1 MRFESMK
8 TAVDYMMATRRAKT
22 KGGLD
27 EATRDL
33 SPTRHLLLSTGLGDS
48 QREYCVVTG
57 SKGKGSTAAM
67 TAKLLESLGHKTGL
81 ITSPH
86 LRIWN
91 ERIRINGQAIPDADF
106 IRIMNELAPAI
117 DEEIAKLAPEQHISP
132 QGILLLTALK
142 WWNEQGVTAAVVEV
156 GRGGRFDDMSLVP
169 NKVSLFTPIF
179 MEHAQYLGDSLE
191 RIAWHKA
198 GIIKEGS
205 FVYSVAQDPAV
216 LEVIQREAEA
226 KQSEFFWFSQLDLGE
241 YLHDTPNG
249 IAFHLQRYG
258 DINLPMYGRYSI
270 QNATLA
276 VQAAGNMHAR
286 LQGIDHSSPEYVEAI
301 RRGLETV
308 RWPGRVQKLQEN
320 PAVYVDGAINVLSAQ
335 DFLSSLEN
343 RITKPLVIVLGVP
356 KDRDVE
362 GVYRVYA
369 QAADALIITESDLH
383 PSMPF
388 PAPETAMAIAK
399 RYHQDVQYA
408 KHLLDAVELAYAK
421 AGITGTI
428 LLAVAQP
435 LVGEATSLIWDIDMW
450 QI

>member
-1 MRFESMK
+1 MRFESMQA
-8 TAVDYMMATRRAKT
+8 AVDYLMASRRAQV

-27 EATRDL
+27 EFTRNL
-33 SPTRHLLLSTGLGDS
+33 SPTRNLLLATGLIES
-48 QREYCVVTG
+48 KREYCVVTG

-67 TAKLLESLGHKTGL
+67 TARLLESLGHKTGL

-91 ERIRINGQAIPDADF
+91 ERIRINGTAISDADF
-106 IRIMNELAPAI
+106 MRLLGDLSPLI
-117 DEEIAKLAPEQHISP
+117 DEEVASLQGNQYIGP
-132 QGILLLTALK
+132 QGILLLIALR
-142 WWNEQGVTAAVVEV
+142 WWDEQGVTAAVLEV

-169 NKVSLFTPIF
+169 NKVALISPIF

-198 GIIKEGS
+198 GIIKEGG
-205 FVYSVAQDPAV
+205 FVYTVAQDPVV
-216 LEVIQREAEA
+216 LDVIQREAEA
-226 KQSEFFWFSQLDLGE
+226 KQAEFFWFSQMDLGE

-249 IAFHLQRYG
+249 ITFRLQRYG
-258 DINLPMYGRYSI
+258 EINLPMYGRYAI

-276 VQAAGNMHAR
+276 VQAVGNMHAR
-286 LQGIDHSSPEYVEAI
+286 LQGIDHSSAEYVEAI
-301 RRGLETV
+301 RRGLEQV

-320 PAVYVDGAINVLSAQ
+320 PAIYVDGAINVLSAH
-335 DFLSSLEN
+335 DFLSSLES
-343 RITKPLVIVLGVP
+343 RITKPLVTVLGVP

-362 GVYRVYA
+362 GVFRVYA
-369 QAADALIITESDLH
+369 QASDALIITESDIH
-383 PSMPF
+383 PNMYF
-388 PAPETAMAIAK
+388 PAPQDAIDIAK

-408 KHLLDAVELAYAK
+408 QFLPQAIELASAK
-421 AGITGTI
+421 AGKTGTI

-435 LVGEATSLIWDIDMW
+435 LVGEAMLIWDIDTW